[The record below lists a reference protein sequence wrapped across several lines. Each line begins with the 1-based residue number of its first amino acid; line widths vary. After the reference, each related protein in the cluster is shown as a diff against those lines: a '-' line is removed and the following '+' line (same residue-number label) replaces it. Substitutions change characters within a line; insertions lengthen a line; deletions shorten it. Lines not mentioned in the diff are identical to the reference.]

1 MSDEKII
8 IQVDPDL
15 EELIPG
21 FLENRIA
28 DIAKLRASLNDK
40 DYANIQSI
48 GHSTKGVGGGYGFDL
63 MSELGAEIESAAK
76 ENDADKIGEKI
87 NQLDNYLQ
95 RIEIEYA

>member
-21 FLENRIA
+21 FLENRNA
-28 DIAKLRASLNDK
+28 DVAKLRSSLEDM
-40 DYANIQSI
+40 DFANVQSI

-63 MSELGAEIESAAK
+63 MSELGAEIEAAAK
-76 ENDADKIGEKI
+76 EKDAEKISEKI
-87 NQLDNYLQ
+87 NQLDDYLQ

>member
-1 MSDEKII
+1 MSDNKII
-8 IQVDPDL
+8 VQVDPDL

-28 DIAKLRASLNDK
+28 DVAKLRSFLDDNDF
-40 DYANIQSI
+40 ANIQSI

-76 ENDADKIGEKI
+76 ESDADKICEKI
-87 NQLDNYLQ
+87 DQLDDYLQ

>member
-8 IQVDPDL
+8 VQVDPDL

-21 FLENRIA
+21 FLENRIS
-28 DIAKLRASLNDK
+28 DVGKLRTSLDENDFV
-40 DYANIQSI
+40 NIQSI

-63 MSELGAEIESAAK
+63 MSEIGAEIEFAAK
-76 ENDADKIGEKI
+76 AKDSDTIGEKI
-87 NQLDNYLQ
+87 NQLDDYLQ